1 MHPHVSEMTE
11 LTDKQRKDLDH
22 VERLA
27 RGTRLDHSGQTARS
41 LKLSKPE
48 RLAFEQAKKQGFLVA
63 SSTYN
68 KVRSIWFLWCRAMA
82 HPYVIVTP
90 RRRYAAVDL
99 DLVAYHDI
107 VEFTPDGVAAARDLL
122 HRYTPPRRQP
132 ARRDRG
138 LFTCYVNREL
148 AERTDVPVED
158 ADELALELIQL
169 AKQHAVVRPRPWQE
183 RAPVQAPG
191 DAVVR

>member
-1 MHPHVSEMTE
+1 MHPNASETTQ
-11 LTDKQRKDLDH
+11 LTDKQRKELEH
-22 VERLA
+22 IEQLA
-27 RGTRLDHSGQTARS
+27 RGNRLDHSGSTARS

-48 RLAFEQAKKQGFLVA
+48 RLAFEQAKRQGYLVA

-68 KVRSIWFLWCRAMA
+68 QVRSIWFLWCRTMV

-107 VEFTPDGVAAARDLL
+107 VEFTPEGVAAARDLL
-122 HRYTPPRRQP
+122 HRYTPAGRQP

-138 LFTCYVNREL
+138 LFACYVNREL
-148 AERTDVPVED
+148 AAHTDVPVED
-158 ADELALELIQL
+158 ADDLALELIQL
-169 AKQHAVVRPRPWQE
+169 AKEHAVVRPRPWQE
-183 RAPVQAPG
+183 HAMVQAPG